1 MRYVWFKATDLFLLV
16 DMKEQTPIG
25 SILTGSDSACIIRY
39 GHHPKSEPMHEEL
52 IDVPESRYK
61 CFITEAAVI
70 EARLFVPSD
79 DCDDRAIIR
88 HAAEVL
94 L

>member
-25 SILTGSDSACIIRY
+25 SILTGSESSCIIRY
-39 GHHPKSEPMHEEL
+39 GHHPKSEPMQEEL

-61 CFITEAAVI
+61 KLHHGSCGDRSKAVCSFI
-70 EARLFVPSD
+70 
-79 DCDDRAIIR
+79 
-88 HAAEVL
+88 
-94 L
+94 

>member
-1 MRYVWFKATDLFLLV
+1 MRYVWFRATDLFLLV

-25 SILTGSDSACIIRY
+25 SILTGKDSSCIIRY
-39 GHHPKSEPMHEEL
+39 GHHPKSEPMQEEL

-61 CFITEAAVI
+61 SFITAAAVI
-70 EARLFVPSD
+70 EARLIVPSA

-94 L
+94 I

>member
-16 DMKEQTPIG
+16 DMKKQTPIG
-25 SILTGSDSACIIRY
+25 SILTGSESSCIIRY
-39 GHHPKSEPMHEEL
+39 GHHPKSEPMQEEL

-61 CFITEAAVI
+61 CFITAAAVI
-70 EARLFVPSD
+70 EARLFVPSA